1 MQYVQKLAQAT
12 AAIGCLLVEFRQY
25 HTLFLAENLDQEGL
39 RVQRA
44 DTPRRQVLWP
54 EMAKVEG

>member
-1 MQYVQKLAQAT
+1 LAQAA
-12 AAIGCLLVEFRQY
+12 AAIGCLLPEFRQY
-25 HTLFLAENLDQEGL
+25 HGLFLAEDLDQKGL

-54 EMAKVEG
+54 EVAKVEG